1 MSLTIDEI
9 ERYKGQIN
17 LKKINIQGQLKL
29 KKEKILII
37 GAGGIG
43 SPCALF
49 LARSGITNFGI
60 VDFDKVAKSN
70 LHRQVLFD
78 QKDIGKHKAEITKK
92 KLQLINKKINIKIFK
107 KKINAKNIK
116 SIIKNYNYII
126 DGTDNFL
133 SKLVINDECIKNKKK
148 LFIGSVSKFDAHI
161 FFFDFSKQ
169 STCLKCFMPKAPN
182 ISPSCQ
188 GEGILGTVTGS
199 AGAIISNELIKNIV
213 GIKSNLKNH
222 VLVINFETLNFRM
235 VKINKSQKC
244 KNHG

>member
-9 ERYKGQIN
+9 ERYRGQIN

-107 KKINAKNIK
+107 KKINVKNIK

-126 DGTDNFL
+126 DGTDNFI

-161 FFFDFSKQ
+161 FFFDFSKK
-169 STCLKCFMPKAPN
+169 SACLKCFMPKAPN
-182 ISPSCQ
+182 ISPNCQ
-188 GEGILGTVTGS
+188 DEGILGTVTGS
-199 AGAIISNELIKNIV
+199 AGAIISYELIKSIT

>member
-60 VDFDKVAKSN
+60 VDFDKIAKSN

-148 LFIGSVSKFDAHI
+148 LFVGSVSKFDAHI
-161 FFFDFSKQ
+161 FFFDFANKGP
-169 STCLKCFMPKAPN
+169 CLKCFMPKAPN

-188 GEGILGTVTGS
+188 DEGILGTVTGS
-199 AGAIISNELIKNIV
+199 AGAIISNELIKNIA

-222 VLVINFETLNFRM
+222 VLVINFETLNFRK
-235 VKINKSQKC
+235 VKINKSEKC
-244 KNHG
+244 KNHV

>member
-116 SIIKNYNYII
+116 AIIKNYNYII

-133 SKLVINDECIKNKKK
+133 SKLVINDACIKNKKNY
-148 LFIGSVSKFDAHI
+148 LLD
-161 FFFDFSKQ
+161 Q
-169 STCLKCFMPKAPN
+169 
-182 ISPSCQ
+182 
-188 GEGILGTVTGS
+188 
-199 AGAIISNELIKNIV
+199 
-213 GIKSNLKNH
+213 
-222 VLVINFETLNFRM
+222 
-235 VKINKSQKC
+235 
-244 KNHG
+244 

>member
-9 ERYKGQIN
+9 ERYRGQIN

-78 QKDIGKHKAEITKK
+78 QKDIGKHKAEITQK

-107 KKINAKNIK
+107 KKINVKNIK
-116 SIIKNYNYII
+116 SIIKNYN
-126 DGTDNFL
+126 
-133 SKLVINDECIKNKKK
+133 
-148 LFIGSVSKFDAHI
+148 
-161 FFFDFSKQ
+161 
-169 STCLKCFMPKAPN
+169 
-182 ISPSCQ
+182 
-188 GEGILGTVTGS
+188 
-199 AGAIISNELIKNIV
+199 
-213 GIKSNLKNH
+213 
-222 VLVINFETLNFRM
+222 
-235 VKINKSQKC
+235 
-244 KNHG
+244 

>member
-92 KLQLINKKINIKIFK
+92 KIQLINKKINT
-107 KKINAKNIK
+107 N
-116 SIIKNYNYII
+116 
-126 DGTDNFL
+126 
-133 SKLVINDECIKNKKK
+133 
-148 LFIGSVSKFDAHI
+148 
-161 FFFDFSKQ
+161 
-169 STCLKCFMPKAPN
+169 
-182 ISPSCQ
+182 
-188 GEGILGTVTGS
+188 
-199 AGAIISNELIKNIV
+199 
-213 GIKSNLKNH
+213 
-222 VLVINFETLNFRM
+222 
-235 VKINKSQKC
+235 
-244 KNHG
+244 